1 MQQFGQTRE
10 GRRVRGSRG
19 AASAAAAAAALGQ
32 AEVVQLMWMW
42 MRMQMLLGRRCLR
55 VCCGTF
61 LARTQAARIAAWG
74 GRLRGGDSVVR
85 M

>member
-19 AASAAAAAAALGQ
+19 AATAAAAALGQ

-61 LARTQAARIAAWG
+61 LARAQAARVTAWG
-74 GRLRGGDSVVR
+74 GTRRLRGGDSVVR